1 MALTNEDLQAIAGLL
16 QPIHVRLDGVENRLD
31 RLESETSALKAG
43 QAELR
48 KEVRKLDQKVSATYE
63 LALEAWGKSTENR
76 AWLEAAAN

>member
-48 KEVRKLDQKVSATYE
+48 KEVRKLD
-63 LALEAWGKSTENR
+63 
-76 AWLEAAAN
+76 